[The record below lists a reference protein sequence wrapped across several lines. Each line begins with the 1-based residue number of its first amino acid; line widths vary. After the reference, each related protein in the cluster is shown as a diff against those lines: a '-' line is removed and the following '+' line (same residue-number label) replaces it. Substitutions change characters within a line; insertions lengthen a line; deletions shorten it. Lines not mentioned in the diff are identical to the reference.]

1 MLQNL
6 ANRLRKWFPF
16 LCPIH
21 SLSFSVFT
29 WDFCACFFLA
39 GASVLIACFLIL
51 MKVKHSKQ
59 KKAFSV
65 TVKRIFF
72 ESRFWFL
79 FKKKKKKPP
88 IQQLLSRDIKDGMR
102 CKIKADIFKWIWSV
116 CRWMKFSIR
125 INVWQS
131 TNRKKKCD
139 FDLYVCCP
147 LFNSTAFSYDA
158 Q

>member
-1 MLQNL
+1 MVPFSLPNPQSFIL
-6 ANRLRKWFPF
+6 CFYVRF
-16 LCPIH
+16 LC
-21 SLSFSVFT
+21 L
-29 WDFCACFFLA
+29 FFLSW
-39 GASVLIACFLIL
+39 GVSVLIACFLIL

-59 KKAFSV
+59 KKAVSV

-72 ESRFWFL
+72 RVQIL
-79 FKKKKKKPP
+79 VLIKKKQKTL
-88 IQQLLSRDIKDGMR
+88 IQQLLSREIKDGMR
-102 CKIKADIFKWIWSV
+102 CKVKADIFKWIWSV

-139 FDLYVCCP
+139 FDLYVCRL

>member
-1 MLQNL
+1 MVPFSLPNPQSFIL
-6 ANRLRKWFPF
+6 CFYVRF
-16 LCPIH
+16 LC
-21 SLSFSVFT
+21 L
-29 WDFCACFFLA
+29 FFLSW
-39 GASVLIACFLIL
+39 GVSVLIACFLIL

-59 KKAFSV
+59 KKAVSV

-72 ESRFWFL
+72 RVQIL
-79 FKKKKKKPP
+79 VLIKKKQKTL
-88 IQQLLSRDIKDGMR
+88 IQQLLSREIKDGMR
-102 CKIKADIFKWIWSV
+102 CKVKADIFKWIWSV

-139 FDLYVCCP
+139 FDLYVCHL
-147 LFNSTAFSYDA
+147 LFNSTALSYDA

>member
-1 MLQNL
+1 MVPFSLPNPQSFIL
-6 ANRLRKWFPF
+6 CFYVRF
-16 LCPIH
+16 LC
-21 SLSFSVFT
+21 L
-29 WDFCACFFLA
+29 FFLSW
-39 GASVLIACFLIL
+39 GVSVLIACFLIL

-139 FDLYVCCP
+139 FDLYVCRP